1 MVATGLPIFVRPK
14 DSRNAFFYASVLLSI
29 CVPKTIILVRGGLHH
44 GRLSGPPVYDD
55 ATYFFD
61 GLRRVQVFFEQGFF
75 GFAQSLINNPPH
87 GHYSTIAATIAF
99 LSAAD

>member
-1 MVATGLPIFVRPK
+1 VRPK

-61 GLRRVQVFFEQGFF
+61 GLQRVQVFFEQGFF

-99 LSAAD
+99 LSAADCS